1 VLLLFAGLLGLARL
15 LGFGREVVIAY
26 HFGAT
31 RATDAYV
38 ASTALPDL
46 LGGAILSGL
55 FGYAIIP
62 ALARLDRAGL
72 RTEKDELLSL
82 ATGQVML
89 WCGGLSLIGAVFA
102 DPLMSVIA
110 PGLSGQPRQDAVL
123 MLRIT
128 SPSVL
133 LFGLAGLAAAMLNS
147 RRSFL
152 PAPVGLLLGN
162 AAAIAIL
169 LAAAQFGIPVAAVTY
184 TVAALVLATA
194 QWTAAVARGFRP
206 IPDFAVAGP
215 RARSLLLSTGAAVL
229 VLGLAFGRPLMERAM
244 ASALGPGDLAALGY
258 STRIV
263 VFVSATIA
271 IPVGTMAFPAMAAR
285 VADADIRML
294 RATIRRSLLLA
305 VGLGVPAAAVLAGLA
320 DDVVRLLFERGL
332 FTAHATHVTASVLRF
347 YAFGLVGLAVNEVLT
362 RALFAVHDQRGAVF
376 AQAAG
381 LVVNVI
387 INIVLLPRYG
397 VQAIGIGA
405 MGGIGTTMLI
415 MLLAVRRLSRLP
427 LVQQTSP

>member
-1 VLLLFAGLLGLARL
+1 
-15 LGFGREVVIAY
+15 
-26 HFGAT
+26 
-31 RATDAYV
+31 
-38 ASTALPDL
+38 
-46 LGGAILSGL
+46 
-55 FGYAIIP
+55 
-62 ALARLDRAGL
+62 
-72 RTEKDELLSL
+72 
-82 ATGQVML
+82 
-89 WCGGLSLIGAVFA
+89 
-102 DPLMSVIA
+102 
-110 PGLSGQPRQDAVL
+110 

-294 RATIRRSLLLA
+294 RATIRRSLL
-305 VGLGVPAAAVLAGLA
+305 GVPAAAVLAGLA

-405 MGGIGTTMLI
+405 IGGIGTTMLI
-415 MLLAVRRLSRLP
+415 MLLAVRRLPRLP
-427 LVQQTSP
+427 LVRRTSPSSP